1 MTDSPGKFINKPIK
15 DLDKDGINK
24 KYLMKNVSQNILQAR
39 IDLEKNGFAVIEGLL
54 QDTLELKSLKDKIYQ
69 LVCIKARQYNISI
82 PENQPDSI
90 NAKIM
95 EINSRNNLIGAF
107 LNDTLNSSP
116 ELFKLLSSPIFEG
129 LAQNLIGDNKS
140 CILTNN
146 HRIRV
151 QIPGRDLVSNLPW
164 HQDSHYNSL
173 YSENSSIV
181 IWTSV
186 NDINLNT
193 GPVVFKKGSHVL
205 KQVKREEVKRP
216 NGATIYTIPKKY
228 INSSEFEETIVE
240 TKSGDVIA
248 IDMDLIHRSGENKST
263 NNIKFSL
270 QCRCHDASKKGF
282 LPEYN

>member
-1 MTDSPGKFINKPIK
+1 
-15 DLDKDGINK
+15 
-24 KYLMKNVSQNILQAR
+24 MKNESLNINQAQ
-39 IDLEKNGFAVIEGLL
+39 IDLKENGFALIKGLL
-54 QDTLELKSLKDKIYQ
+54 SNTEELKNLKDKIYQ

-82 PENQPDSI
+82 PNNSPDSI
-90 NAKIM
+90 NDKIM
-95 EINSRNNLIGAF
+95 EINSKNDLIGAF

-116 ELFKLLSSPIFEG
+116 ELFKLLSSSTFEN

-151 QIPGRDLVSNLPW
+151 QIPGRDSVSNLPW

-186 NDINLNT
+186 NDINIDA
-193 GPVVFKKGSHVL
+193 GPVVFKKGSHIL
-205 KQVKREEVKRP
+205 KQVEREEIKRS
-216 NGATIYTIPKKY
+216 NGATIYTIPEKY
-228 INSSEFEETIVE
+228 INNSEFEETIIE

-248 IDMDLIHRSGENKST
+248 IDMDLIHRSGENNSK

-282 LPEYN
+282 LPQYG